1 MKNKLFFLAA
11 ILLFTCVFEA
21 QSQRGVRIGYID
33 MEYILENVPEYQE
46 ASIQLEG
53 KVQRW
58 KKDIEKMQKEIDQLK
73 INLSNERV
81 LLTPELVEEREED
94 IKIKED
100 ELFQYQQDRFGPN
113 GDLIIQ
119 KRQLVQP
126 IQDQVFNAVQEI
138 AGNREYDFIFD
149 KSADVVMLYAAERND
164 ISDQIIRSITRAA
177 KRTQAESR
185 QDKRDIEKRDAL
197 SGEQDKA
204 LTEREQLIEDKKKER
219 EALLEERRRV
229 RDSIRDAKQREF
241 EERRNRILEERNQGN
256 TEEGDEEPEIDG
268 KNNTSNSETPTR
280 EQIIEERRRVQ
291 DSIRDARKAE
301 QEARRNQI
309 LEERQRRQDSI
320 MNARGNNNAPPQTA
334 GDDEGDGSGDS
345 K

>member
-11 ILLFTCVFEA
+11 ILLFTSVFEA

-58 KKDIEKMQKEIDQLK
+58 KKDIETQQKEIDQLK

-100 ELFQYQQDRFGPN
+100 ELFKYQQDRFGPN
-113 GDLIIQ
+113 GDLVIQ

-177 KRTQAESR
+177 KRSQAESR
-185 QDKRDIEKRDAL
+185 QDKKDIENRDAL
-197 SGEQDKA
+197 STEQDKM
-204 LTEREQLIEDKKKER
+204 LSDREQLIEDRKKER
-219 EALLEERRRV
+219 EAILNERRRV
-229 RDSIRDAKQREF
+229 RDSVRDAKQREF
-241 EERRNRILEERNQGN
+241 EERRNRALEERNQGN
-256 TEEGDEEPEIDG
+256 TEAGAGDTA
-268 KNNTSNSETPTR
+268 NTGVPSR
-280 EQIIEERRRVQ
+280 EQILEERKKAQ

-301 QEARRNQI
+301 QEARRNKI
-309 LEERQRRQDSI
+309 LEERQRKQDSI
-320 MNARGNNNAPPQTA
+320 LNAKENNNTPPQAA
-334 GDDEGDGSGDS
+334 GDDDGGGSDS

>member
-1 MKNKLFFLAA
+1 MKNKLLFLSA
-11 ILLFTCVFEA
+11 ILLFTFVYEA
-21 QSQRGVRIGYID
+21 HSQRGVRIGYID

-46 ASIQLEG
+46 ASIQLDG

-58 KKDIEKMQKEIDQLK
+58 KKDIEDQQKEIDQLK
-73 INLSNERV
+73 INLSNEKV

-113 GDLIIQ
+113 GDLVIQ

-185 QDKRDIEKRDAL
+185 QDKREIEQRDAMT
-197 SGEQDKA
+197 GEQDKA
-204 LTEREQLIEDKKKER
+204 LTEREQVIEDRKKQR

-229 RDSIRDAKQREF
+229 RDSVKDAKQKAF
-241 EERRNRILEERNQGN
+241 DERRNRLLEERNQGN
-256 TEEGDEEPEIDG
+256 TEDGDGDTEMDG
-268 KNNTSNSETPTR
+268 KSNAENTEAPSR
-280 EQIIEERRRVQ
+280 EQILEERKRVQ

-301 QEARRNQI
+301 QEARRKQI

-320 MNARGNNNAPPQTA
+320 LKARENDNMPPQ
-334 GDDEGDGSGDS
+334 GDGDEDEDDDGGS

>member
-1 MKNKLFFLAA
+1 MKNKLLILSA
-11 ILLFTCVFEA
+11 ILLFTFVYEA

-33 MEYILENVPEYQE
+33 MEYILENVPEYKE

-58 KKDIEKMQKEIDQLK
+58 KKDIEDQQKEIDQMK

-113 GDLIIQ
+113 GDLVVQ

-185 QDKRDIEKRDAL
+185 QDKREIEQRDAM

-204 LTEREQLIEDKKKER
+204 LSEREQVIEDRKKQR

-241 EERRNRILEERNQGN
+241 EERRNRLLEERNQGK
-256 TEEGDEEPEIDG
+256 TEDGDGDPEIDG
-268 KNNTSNSETPTR
+268 KSDTENTEAPTR
-280 EQIIEERRRVQ
+280 ERALEERKRIQ

-301 QEARRNQI
+301 QEARRKQI
-309 LEERQRRQDSI
+309 LEERQRKQDSI
-320 MNARGNNNAPPQTA
+320 LNARENNNMPPQGDGD
-334 GDDEGDGSGDS
+334 GDDDDGGGS

>member
-1 MKNKLFFLAA
+1 MKNKLFFIAA
-11 ILLFTCVFEA
+11 ILLFTSVYEA

-58 KKDIEKMQKEIDQLK
+58 KKEIEDQQKEIDQLK
-73 INLSNERV
+73 INLSNEKV

-113 GDLIIQ
+113 GDLVIQ

-185 QDKRDIEKRDAL
+185 QDKRDIEQRDAL
-197 SGEQDKA
+197 STEQDKV
-204 LTEREQLIEDKKKER
+204 LTEREQIIEDRKKNR

-229 RDSIRDAKQREF
+229 RDSLKEAKQREF
-241 EERRNRILEERNQGN
+241 EERRNRLLEERNEGN
-256 TEEGDEEPEIDG
+256 AEGDEIDG
-268 KNNTSNSETPTR
+268 KSDTSTTAPPSR
-280 EQIIEERRRVQ
+280 EQIIEERKRVQ
-291 DSIRDARKAE
+291 DSIKDARKAE

-309 LEERQRRQDSI
+309 LEERKKRQDSI
-320 MNARGNNNAPPQTA
+320 LNARENNNAPPQSDDDD
-334 GDDEGDGSGDS
+334 GDGDS